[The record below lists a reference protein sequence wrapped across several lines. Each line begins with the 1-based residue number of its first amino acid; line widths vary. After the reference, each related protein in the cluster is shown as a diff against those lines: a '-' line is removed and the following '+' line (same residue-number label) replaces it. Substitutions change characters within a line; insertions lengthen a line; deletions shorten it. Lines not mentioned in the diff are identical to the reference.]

1 MSDYEII
8 STRLKA
14 FTVGQIVNDQDL
26 IAAGVDVGKS
36 LIIASIKLSDDTKPA
51 RKYAK
56 TIKYETEI

>member
-26 IAAGVDVGKS
+26 ADAGVDGRQKS
-36 LIIASIKLSDDTKPA
+36 YD
-51 RKYAK
+51 RRR
-56 TIKYETEI
+56 